1 MTVSRRQFLKGAAAA
16 GTLAAATPFFINNA
30 LAASKELRIYAW
42 AGYITD
48 EMLADFKQKTGINA
62 TFTPYGTNDELMNS
76 LRATDGTGFDIIMP
90 TVDRVPGY
98 IEYDLVQP
106 LDTSRINW
114 DGALDSAIAGSEVG
128 GVVDG
133 KRYFAPSDWGTE
145 AICYNKELTNIDRN
159 NLSYGDLWTPENGV
173 GVTVRGHSA
182 LVGIGLWL
190 EKAGKLPFPLLDSYK
205 SEEAMRANFDV
216 ILKVA
221 TENKHM
227 IAQFWSTENEAQ
239 GAFLANGAVIGQT
252 WDSTAFNLIK
262 AGEPMGYA
270 APKEGA
276 MAWMEGF
283 VIPKNANNVDAVYEF
298 INWYYTPEA
307 GAMFVKATGYN
318 STSKGASDL
327 LPEETKQFFLD
338 SYTEQDLNNLWWWP
352 IQEPW
357 YVALRNEYQDRYLS
371 A

>member
-1 MTVSRRQFLKGAAAA
+1 MKVSRRQFVKGSLAA
-16 GTLAAATPFFINNA
+16 GIAATSPFYLNRA

-48 EMLADFKQKTGINA
+48 EMLKDFKAKTGINA

-98 IEYDLVQP
+98 LDFNLIQP
-106 LDTSRINW
+106 LDTTRINW
-114 DGALDSAIAGSEVG
+114 NGCLDSAMSGSEVG
-128 GVVDG
+128 GVIDG

-145 AICYNKELTNIDRN
+145 AICYNTEEARVDPK
-159 NLSYGDLWTPENGV
+159 NLSYGDLWKPEHNG

-190 EKAGKLPFPLLDSYK
+190 EQQGKLPFPLLDSYK
-205 SEEAMRANFDV
+205 NEKAMRANFDV
-216 ILKVA
+216 ILKAAV
-221 TENKHM
+221 EHKGM

-239 GAFLANGAVIGQT
+239 GAFRTNGAIIGQT
-252 WDSTAFNLIK
+252 WDSTAFKLQSE
-262 AGEPMGYA
+262 GEPIAYG

-276 MAWMEGF
+276 LAWMEGF

-307 GAMFVKATGYN
+307 GAMFVKSTGYN
-318 STSKGASDL
+318 STSKGAEAL
-327 LPEETKQFFLD
+327 LPESTKKFFSS
-338 SYTEQDLNNLWWWP
+338 SYSEKDLANLWWWP

-357 YVALRNEYQDRYLS
+357 YVALRNEYQDRFLS

>member
-1 MTVSRRQFLKGAAAA
+1 MNISRRQFVKSSVAASIAAAS
-16 GTLAAATPFFINNA
+16 PFYINRA
-30 LAASKELRIYAW
+30 LAATKELRIYAW

-48 EMLADFKQKTGINA
+48 EMLTDFKAKTGINA

-76 LRATDGTGFDIIMP
+76 LRATDGSGFDIIMP

-98 IEYDLVQP
+98 LDFDLIQP
-106 LDTSRINW
+106 LDTSRVNW
-114 DGALDSAIAGSEVG
+114 NGCLDSAMSGSETG
-128 GVVDG
+128 GVIDG

-145 AICYNKELTNIDRN
+145 AICYNTEEAKVDAK
-159 NLSYGDLWTPENGV
+159 NLSYGDLWKPEHAG
-173 GVTVRGHSA
+173 GVTVRGHSS

-190 EKAGKLPFPLLDSYK
+190 QQQGKLPYPLLDSYK
-205 SEEAMRANFDV
+205 NEKAMRANFDV

-221 TENKHM
+221 IEHKSM

-239 GAFLANGAVIGQT
+239 GAFRTNGAIIGQT
-252 WDSTAFNLIK
+252 WDSTAFKLQSE
-262 AGEPMGYA
+262 GEPIAYG

-276 MAWMEGF
+276 LAWMEGF
-283 VIPKNANNVDAVYEF
+283 VIPKNANNVDSVYEF

-307 GAMFVKATGYN
+307 GAMFVKSTGYN
-318 STSKGASDL
+318 STAKGAEAL
-327 LPEETKQFFLD
+327 LPEATKKFFSD
-338 SYTEQDLNNLWWWP
+338 SYSKEDLANLWWWP

-357 YVALRNEYQDRYLS
+357 YVALRNEYQDRFLS

>member
-1 MTVSRRQFLKGAAAA
+1 MTLSRRQFIKSASAA
-16 GTLAAATPFFINNA
+16 GAVAATPFTINKA
-30 LAASKELRIYAW
+30 IAANKELRIYAW

-48 EMLADFKQKTGINA
+48 EMLTDFKAKTGINA

-98 IEYDLVQP
+98 VDYELVQP
-106 LDTSRINW
+106 LDVKRVNW
-114 DGALDSAIAGSEVG
+114 SGCLDSALAGSDVG
-128 GVVDG
+128 GIVKG

-145 AICYNKELTNIDRN
+145 AIAYNTQDASVDPK
-159 NLSYGDLWTPENGV
+159 NLSYGDLWKPENAG

-190 EKAGKLPFPLLDSYK
+190 EKAGKLPYPLLESYK
-205 SEEAMRANFDV
+205 NEKAMRANFEV

-221 TENKHM
+221 SEHKGS

-239 GAFLANGAVIGQT
+239 GAFRTNGAVIGQT
-252 WDSTAFNLIK
+252 WDSTAFKLK
-262 AGEPMGYA
+262 SEGEPIAYG

-276 MAWMEGF
+276 LAWMEGF

-318 STSKGASDL
+318 STAKGADAL
-327 LPEETKQFFLD
+327 LPAETKQFFQD
-338 SYTEQDLNNLWWWP
+338 SYSTEDLANLWWWP

>member
-216 ILKVA
+216 ILRVA

-227 IAQFWSTENEAQ
+227 IAQFWSTENEPQ
-239 GAFLANGAVIGQT
+239 GASCPWWCHWPELGIAPPFTRSKLAN
-252 WDSTAFNLIK
+252 
-262 AGEPMGYA
+262 
-270 APKEGA
+270 
-276 MAWMEGF
+276 
-283 VIPKNANNVDAVYEF
+283 
-298 INWYYTPEA
+298 
-307 GAMFVKATGYN
+307 
-318 STSKGASDL
+318 
-327 LPEETKQFFLD
+327 
-338 SYTEQDLNNLWWWP
+338 LW
-352 IQEPW
+352 
-357 YVALRNEYQDRYLS
+357 V
-371 A
+371 

>member
-1 MTVSRRQFLKGAAAA
+1 MTFSRRQFIKGASVA
-16 GTLAAATPFFINNA
+16 GAVAATPFTINRA
-30 LAASKELRIYAW
+30 IAANKELRIYAW

-48 EMLADFKQKTGINA
+48 EMLSDFKAKTGINA
-62 TFTPYGTNDELMNS
+62 TFTPYGTNDELLNS

-98 IEYDLVQP
+98 VDYGLVQP
-106 LDTSRINW
+106 LDQTRIKW
-114 DGALDSAIAGSEVG
+114 DGCLDSAITGSEVG
-128 GVVDG
+128 GVVKG
-133 KRYFAPSDWGTE
+133 ERYFAPSDWGTE
-145 AICYNKELTNIDRN
+145 AIAYNKNEAKVSKD
-159 NLSYGDLWTPENGV
+159 LSYGDLWLPENSG

-190 EKAGKLPFPLLDSYK
+190 EKQGKLPFPLLDSYK
-205 SEEAMRANFDV
+205 TEKAMRANFDV
-216 ILKVA
+216 ILKTAV
-221 TENKHM
+221 EHKGS

-239 GAFLANGAVIGQT
+239 GAFLTNGAIIGQT
-252 WDSTAFNLIK
+252 WDSTAFKLSGE
-262 AGEPMGYA
+262 GEPVVFR

-276 MAWMEGF
+276 LAWMEGF
-283 VIPKNANNVDAVYEF
+283 VMPKNANNVDSVYEF
-298 INWYYTPEA
+298 INWYYTPES

-318 STSKGASDL
+318 STAKGAEAL
-327 LPEETKQFFLD
+327 LPQATKDFFNS
-338 SYTEQDLNNLWWWP
+338 SYSKQDLANLWWWP